1 MARVT
6 VIMSV
11 KLGVHFFICVEIIL
25 SSYMIDFTNQ
35 ETYNNDKQNL
45 ILYTLEEDGLMKCK
59 RLLKLH
65 AIL

>member
-1 MARVT
+1 
-6 VIMSV
+6 
-11 KLGVHFFICVEIIL
+11 
-25 SSYMIDFTNQ
+25 MIDFTNQ

-45 ILYTLEEDGLMKCK
+45 IVYTLVEDGLMKYK